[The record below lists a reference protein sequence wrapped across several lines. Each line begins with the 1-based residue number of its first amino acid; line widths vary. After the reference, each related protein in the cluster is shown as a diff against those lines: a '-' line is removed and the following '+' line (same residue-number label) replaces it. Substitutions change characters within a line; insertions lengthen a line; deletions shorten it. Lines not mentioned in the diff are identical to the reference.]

1 MLEEMRQFAREAW
14 IPVILDDSLEYVKTL
29 LSSLKPFRI
38 LEIGTAIGYS
48 SAIFSEYLED
58 GGSVD
63 TIEIDKQ
70 RIMLA
75 RANHKMLKLED
86 KIHIIEGD
94 ALEVLPKL
102 RERYDFIFIDG
113 PKSHYIEYLPY
124 CKRLLSEKGVMLA
137 DNVIYKGMVTGPEFV
152 KHKQRT
158 AVMRLREFID
168 TVQKDEELQSELL
181 DIGDGLLVMRK
192 KQDTMN
198 CVRTEEK

>member
-1 MLEEMRQFAREAW
+1 MLEEIKQFAREAW

-48 SAIFSEYLED
+48 SAIFSEYLID
-58 GGSVD
+58 GGRID

-75 RANHKMLKLED
+75 RANHKMLGVED
-86 KIHIIEGD
+86 KINIIEED
-94 ALEVLPKL
+94 ALKVLAEL
-102 RERYDFIFIDG
+102 DDTYDFIFIDG

-124 CKRLLSEKGVMLA
+124 CKKLLSERGVMLA

-168 TVQKDEELQSELL
+168 MVQKDEELQSELL
-181 DIGDGLLVMRK
+181 EIGDGLLVMK
-192 KQDTMN
+192 WKSGQHE
-198 CVRTEEK
+198 C

>member
-1 MLEEMRQFAREAW
+1 MLEEIKQFAREAW

-48 SAIFSEYLED
+48 SAIFSEYLEA
-58 GGSVD
+58 GGRID

-75 RANHKMLKLED
+75 RANHKMLGVED
-86 KIHIIEGD
+86 KINIIEGD
-94 ALEVLPKL
+94 ALKVLAEL
-102 RERYDFIFIDG
+102 NDTYDFIFIDG

-124 CKRLLSEKGVMLA
+124 CKKLLSERGIMLA

-181 DIGDGLLVMRK
+181 EIGDGLLVMRWK
-192 KQDTMN
+192 EGQHK
-198 CVRTEEK
+198 CCPYSR